1 MLQSS
6 FEYWSV
12 EKYTFH
18 SSLLLFFAVYL
29 KCVSKICLRL
39 DYYVG
44 QYSFVFFLFSLR
56 IFKKIS
62 GIFPNTLPIIVKI
75 NSIINQYKVSLTV
88 GFKPINQGRKTIK
101 LTLNTTAKDS
111 FNPLSNGFLQFIYQ
125 KDFTEPYDVA
135 SVVYRLSIYDQL
147 IQTFSMTFNQY

>member
-1 MLQSS
+1 M
-6 FEYWSV
+6 
-12 EKYTFH
+12 
-18 SSLLLFFAVYL
+18 YL

-75 NSIINQYKVSLTV
+75 NSIINQYKVSLTI

-101 LTLNTTAKDS
+101 LTQYYSKDS
-111 FNPLSNGFLQFIYQ
+111 FNPLSDGFLQFIYQ

-147 IQTFSMTFNQY
+147 IQTFSMAFNQY